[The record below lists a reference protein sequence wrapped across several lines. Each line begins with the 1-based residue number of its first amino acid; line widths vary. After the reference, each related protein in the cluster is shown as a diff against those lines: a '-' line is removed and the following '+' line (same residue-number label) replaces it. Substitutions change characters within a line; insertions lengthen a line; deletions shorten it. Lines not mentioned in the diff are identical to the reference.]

1 MTLAL
6 RTRGTSLA
14 ARGGSEGEGRERT
27 GVWGAWWE
35 EGGAGSDSPDICCR
49 VYAKHKDTNRQ
60 DKETKVTVSKQRS
73 RKYHRERSRRRAG
86 AAQTSRRQEGEV
98 LAGEGQGGGTRGIPH
113 TPSGY

>member
-35 EGGAGSDSPDICCR
+35 EGGGLVQIPQTYVAEFMPSTRTLIGKI
-49 VYAKHKDTNRQ
+49 
-60 DKETKVTVSKQRS
+60 
-73 RKYHRERSRRRAG
+73 RRR
-86 AAQTSRRQEGEV
+86 R
-98 LAGEGQGGGTRGIPH
+98 
-113 TPSGY
+113 